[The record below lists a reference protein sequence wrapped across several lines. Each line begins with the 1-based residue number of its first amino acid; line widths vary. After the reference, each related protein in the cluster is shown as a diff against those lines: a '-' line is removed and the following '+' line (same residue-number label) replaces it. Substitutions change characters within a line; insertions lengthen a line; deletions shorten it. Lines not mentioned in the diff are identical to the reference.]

1 MNLINGYF
9 TRIFQVVFLGA
20 KRGKGLG
27 GKDVGNPKNGF
38 LGLFDFWGYLKNK
51 QIDSFPEGKLR
62 WCLLGLII
70 PGSAVDQYEAL
81 KSGPVLGYILA
92 DFDKSLV
99 AD

>member
-1 MNLINGYF
+1 MLEI
-9 TRIFQVVFLGA
+9 QKL
-20 KRGKGLG
+20 
-27 GKDVGNPKNGF
+27 
-38 LGLFDFWGYLKNK
+38 DFWVYLKNK
-51 QIDSFPEGKLR
+51 QIDFFPEGKLR